1 MDGPEKPYTQYWSAK
16 FQEVQKYLSSTGH
29 VYTPAYALVSEQ
41 HYAALPE
48 DVRSVLDR
56 CGQETQGFV
65 YETDAKME
73 TDLLDKL
80 KAGGIAVNE
89 ADKDAFIAASKPIY
103 AHFGDSVDRK
113 SLQAG
118 KSGSVRVGL
127 RGPQTIQKTSHKLNK
142 GQLLSTTWI

>member
-1 MDGPEKPYTQYWSAK
+1 MDGQENPYTQIWSAK
-16 FQEVQKYLSSTGH
+16 FQEVQKYLSITGH

-65 YETDAKME
+65 YETAAKME

-103 AHFGDSVDRK
+103 EDFRSEAHTSELQ
-113 SLQAG
+113 SLMRISYAFFCLKQ
-118 KSGSVRVGL
+118 
-127 RGPQTIQKTSHKLNK
+127 NK
-142 GQLLSTTWI
+142 HNPTNL